1 MKKDIFA
8 AAVNCIDGRV
18 QEPVIELVRDR
29 FRVDHV
35 DMITHPGPDRVLSE
49 SRDPG
54 IIASI
59 KERVMISLEKH
70 GSKVIVIAGHHDCAA
85 NPAGE
90 EEHKKQIREAVDNV
104 KNWGMDADVFGVWVD
119 GSWKAVLL

>member
-1 MKKDIFA
+1 MKKDSFA
-8 AAVNCIDGRV
+8 AAVNRIDGRV

-29 FRVDHV
+29 FKVDHV

-49 SRDPG
+49 NRDPG
-54 IIASI
+54 IVRSI
-59 KERVMISLEKH
+59 KERVIISLEKH

-90 EEHKKQIREAVDNV
+90 EEHRRQISEAVKNV
-104 KNWGMDADVFGVWVD
+104 KAWGLVADVRGIWVD
-119 GSWKAVLL
+119 RGWKAVLL